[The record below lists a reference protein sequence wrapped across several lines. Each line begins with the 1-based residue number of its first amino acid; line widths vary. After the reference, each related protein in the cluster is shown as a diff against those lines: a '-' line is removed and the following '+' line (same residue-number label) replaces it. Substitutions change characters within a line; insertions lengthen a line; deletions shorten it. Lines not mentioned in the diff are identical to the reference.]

1 MSSDK
6 IKNAA
11 IILLGIGE
19 KAAGEILKAM
29 TPKEV
34 RSIIEAINS
43 LDNITEEDVITALN
57 NFFTESNHSSGIDI
71 TSKEAI
77 KNSLLAAVRS
87 KGIGIGALI
96 GGVNGD
102 KERWLELVKGQPM
115 KTIVDLV
122 QDEHPQIITALVVLI
137 FNNIG
142 SDHGTELIK
151 AMSRDLQ
158 KQVFRRMASIGHI
171 SKAAVDAF
179 AAFFFQELDER
190 ENGSLITV
198 DGLQTVANIISYLD
212 SDTEKVIMEELIG
225 DNKEL
230 GEKIA
235 DKMFPF
241 SKLADLDKRSI
252 QILLAEAKSEDLVI
266 ALKGVD
272 EHVKE
277 YFMQNMS
284 SKTAEILRDEME
296 SKGPVKI
303 ARVLDAQKNIIRLA
317 KRLDQEEKIVLSTK
331 NNPDVVS

>member
-1 MSSDK
+1 MTTNK

-19 KAAGEILKAM
+19 KSAGDILKAM

-34 RSIIEAINS
+34 RAIIEAING

-57 NFFTESNHSSGIDI
+57 DFFTESNHSSGIDI

-87 KGIGIGALI
+87 KGIGLGTLI
-96 GGVNGD
+96 QGVNGD

-115 KTIVDLV
+115 KTVVDLI

-142 SDHGTELIK
+142 SDQGTELIK
-151 AMSRDLQ
+151 AMPRALQ
-158 KQVFRRMASIGHI
+158 KQVFRRMAYIGHI
-171 SKAAVDAF
+171 SKAAIDAF

-190 ENGSLITV
+190 ENGNLITV
-198 DGLQTVANIISYLD
+198 DGLETVANIISYLD
-212 SDTEKVIMEELIG
+212 SDTEKVIMEELTG

-230 GEKIA
+230 GEKIL

-241 SKLADLDKRSI
+241 SRLADLDKRSI
-252 QILLAEAKSEDLVI
+252 QILLSEANSEDLVI

-272 EHVKE
+272 EHIKE

-284 SKTAEILRDEME
+284 TKSAEILRDEME
-296 SKGPVKI
+296 SQGPVKI

-317 KRLDQEEKIVLSTK
+317 KKLDQEEKIVLSNK
-331 NNPDVVS
+331 NNPDVVT